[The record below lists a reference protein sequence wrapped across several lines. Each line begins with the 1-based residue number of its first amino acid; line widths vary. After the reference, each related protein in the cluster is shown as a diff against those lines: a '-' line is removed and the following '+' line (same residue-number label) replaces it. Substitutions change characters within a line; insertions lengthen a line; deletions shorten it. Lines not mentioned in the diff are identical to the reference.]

1 MDVLHL
7 KGLAVK
13 MTNCRKRGQS
23 RDNATDGR
31 KLRSFGIMRFHRPPY
46 IAATA
51 WLGCLAI
58 VAAFLLQVPAYADF
72 TYKVVQGDTL
82 WDIAIKFDVSVTD
95 ILTHNNISE
104 NDVLSVGRSLVIPSE
119 CDYDYT
125 QVKHHTVKSGECLSV
140 IAGKYGVSVA
150 AICALNGISTDDSIH
165 IDQVLSI
172 PPGCEGG
179 DSAKDDPPK
188 VETKSYTVVA
198 GDSAWAIARKYDV
211 PLGALLSYNGLS
223 EDSILTVGQKLKI
236 PGTVT
241 KTSNRELS
249 VKTYAVK
256 AGDCLSLIARKYDI
270 SVATLCDLNGIK
282 KDSVL
287 KIGQNLRV
295 PSRAEPERD
304 DRPAKK
310 LAPIVVEEPQEYT
323 GDPLPPLTV
332 PAANSPAGEAM
343 RGDSSVFDFTS
354 RQDEFSI
361 SGYFDGKCTYYRI
374 EPGDC
379 ISYLADCFDL
389 TSEEIC
395 QASNLTDVD
404 YIIPGQIIKLPGKH
418 KVSSLRGYKDNFST
432 KGGKKLV
439 QECLEY
445 LGLDYRYG
453 SEDLGRGVD
462 CSGLVW
468 AIVKRDYGISL
479 PRSAKDLSETD
490 YGIPVSYDALKEGD
504 LLFFHTTRPGI
515 SHVGVYMGNG
525 KFVHASSARG
535 EVAIDRIDKGYY
547 KERFIKALRL
557 NFL

>member
-1 MDVLHL
+1 MDILLL
-7 KGLAVK
+7 KHRIVK
-13 MTNCRKRGQS
+13 MTIRLKKGEL

-31 KLRSFGIMRFHRPPY
+31 KLRGSMIMRFHRPPY

-51 WLGCLAI
+51 WLGCHAI

-72 TYKVVQGDTL
+72 NYKVAQGDTL
-82 WDIAIKFDVSVTD
+82 WDIAIKFDVSLTE
-95 ILTHNNISE
+95 ILTRNGISD
-104 NDVLSVGRSLVIPSE
+104 NQVLSIGQDLVIPSE

-125 QVKHHTVKSGECLSV
+125 QVKHHKVKAGECLSV

-150 AICALNGISTDDSIH
+150 AICALNGISTDESIH

-172 PPGCEGG
+172 PPGCEG
-179 DSAKDDPPK
+179 STQEDPPQK

-198 GDSAWAIARKYDV
+198 GDSAWVIARKFDV
-211 PLGALLSYNGLS
+211 PMGALLSYNGLN

-241 KTSNRELS
+241 KTTDRGLS

-256 AGDCLSLIARKYDI
+256 AGDCLSLIAKKFDI
-270 SVATLCDLNGIK
+270 SVATICSLNGIK
-282 KDSVL
+282 KDDVL
-287 KIGQNLRV
+287 HIGQELRV
-295 PSRAEPERD
+295 PSRPEPGSA

-310 LAPIVVEEPQEYT
+310 LAPIVVDEPEQYN

-332 PAANSPAGEAM
+332 PAVNSAAGEAM

-354 RQDEFSI
+354 RQEEFSI
-361 SGYFDGKCTYYRI
+361 SGYFDGNYTYYRI

-379 ISYLADCFDL
+379 ISYLADCFNL
-389 TSEEIC
+389 TTEEIC
-395 QASNLTDVD
+395 KASNLTDVD
-404 YIIPGQIIKLPGKH
+404 YIIQGQIIKLPGKH
-418 KVSSLRGYKDNFST
+418 DVTSLRKYKDEST
-432 KGGKKLV
+432 SSGGKKLV
-439 QECLEY
+439 QECLNH
-445 LGLDYRYG
+445 LGLDYHYG

-462 CSGLVW
+462 CSGLIW

-479 PRSAKDLSETD
+479 PRSAKDLSDTD

-504 LLFFHTTRPGI
+504 MVFFHTTRPGI

-535 EVAIDRIDKGYY
+535 EVAIDRLDKGYY

-557 NFL
+557 KFL

>member
-1 MDVLHL
+1 
-7 KGLAVK
+7 
-13 MTNCRKRGQS
+13 
-23 RDNATDGR
+23 
-31 KLRSFGIMRFHRPPY
+31 MRFLRPPD

-58 VAAFLLQVPAYADF
+58 VAAFLLQVPAHADF

-82 WDIAIKFDVSVTD
+82 WDIAVKFDVSVTD
-95 ILTHNNISE
+95 ILSHNNMSE

-125 QVKHHTVKSGECLSV
+125 QVKHHTVKSGECLGV
-140 IAGKYGVSVA
+140 IAEKYGVSVN
-150 AICALNGISTDDSIH
+150 AICALNGISPDASIH

-172 PPGCEGG
+172 PPACDA
-179 DSAKDDPPK
+179 DSDDPPPQK
-188 VETKSYTVVA
+188 VEAKSYTVVS
-198 GDSAWAIARKYDV
+198 GDSAWLIARKFDV
-211 PLGALLSYNGLS
+211 SLGGLLSYNGLN
-223 EDSILTVGQKLKI
+223 EESILTVGQKLKI
-236 PGTVT
+236 PCTVT

-256 AGDCLSLIARKYDI
+256 AGDCLSLIARKFDI

-282 KDSVL
+282 KDGIL
-287 KIGQNLRV
+287 KVGQKLRV
-295 PSRAEPERD
+295 PSRSEPERD
-304 DRPAKK
+304 VRPAEK
-310 LAPIVVEEPQEYT
+310 LAPIVVEEAEEYS

-332 PAANSPAGEAM
+332 PAVNSPAGEAM
-343 RGDSSVFDFTS
+343 RGDGSVFDFTS

-361 SGYFDGKCTYYRI
+361 SGYFDGKHTYYRI
-374 EPGDC
+374 EAGDC
-379 ISYLADCFDL
+379 ISALAETFDL
-389 TSEEIC
+389 TSDEIC
-395 QASNLTDVD
+395 KASNLTDVD
-404 YIIPGQIIKLPGKH
+404 YIIQGQIIKLPGKH
-418 KVSSLRGYKDNFST
+418 DVSVLRKSKDKPASS
-432 KGGKKLV
+432 GGKKLV
-439 QECLEY
+439 QECVDH

-453 SEDLGRGVD
+453 SEDLSRGVD

-479 PRSAKDLSETD
+479 PRSAKDLSATD

-535 EVAIDRIDKGYY
+535 HVAIDRVDKGYY

-557 NFL
+557 NFLK